1 MAYTEAQLQEQIT
14 ALESALA
21 RGERNVTFKDRSVT
35 YRSTQ
40 ELREAL
46 SYFSG
51 LLNQLQARP
60 RQSLGVAS
68 KGF

>member
-14 ALESALA
+14 TLETALA
-21 RGERNVTFKDRSVT
+21 RGERSVTFADRSVT

-40 ELREAL
+40 ELRDAL

-51 LLNQLQARP
+51 LLNQLQSRS